1 MIILDYIHQGIQSA
15 YEGVL
20 KDIQRV
26 MKCPIYAH
34 YPHIKQQKLC
44 ELQKKRHRMVWVSSE
59 FGHSVE

>member
-26 MKCPIYAH
+26 MKCPIYA
-34 YPHIKQQKLC
+34 IILTSNNKNF
-44 ELQKKRHRMVWVSSE
+44 VSCRRNDIGW
-59 FGHSVE
+59 FG